1 MQNGKNGMCQGDGGI
16 NTDLIFNPADEYFQR
31 GVMKCRI
38 KPLSD

>member
-1 MQNGKNGMCQGDGGI
+1 MYQGDGGI
-16 NTDLIFNPADEYFQR
+16 GIDLVFNTADEFFQR